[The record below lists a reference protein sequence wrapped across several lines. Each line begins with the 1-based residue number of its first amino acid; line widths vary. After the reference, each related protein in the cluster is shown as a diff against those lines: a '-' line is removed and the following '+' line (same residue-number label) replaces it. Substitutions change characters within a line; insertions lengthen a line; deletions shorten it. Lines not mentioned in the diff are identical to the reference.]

1 MRTLGVLTAVVAIL
15 VSAPVDGFAQ
25 DDLSGQW
32 TLDAR
37 NDEGSPNFNLSTLIE
52 IVQDG
57 QSLTATVRMGASG
70 VVDTLTAALSGSNV
84 QIQWNVGAADARM
97 SVVFTGTVA
106 GGYMSGSVE
115 LGDISTG
122 IWAAERSGS
131 SAIGQAL
138 VDPAGSDLPNPN
150 PTVITEWGPLPD
162 GRTWGTSAGVAI
174 ATDGHIWAYDRCG
187 QTAFADVCSTSDL
200 DPILKFDRNTGE
212 VLTNFGAG
220 LFVFPHGIH
229 VDADGN
235 LWITDSMGNEA
246 STKGHQVIKFSPEG
260 EVLMTLGQAGVA
272 GDGLDTFNEPTD
284 VITAPNGDIFVADG
298 HSGHLT
304 AFRRPPNATARIMK
318 FTKDGQ
324 FIKEWG
330 GIGSAPGEFRTP
342 HALAFDSRGRLFVAD
357 RGNNRLQIF
366 DQDGNFI
373 DSYVQFS
380 RISDL
385 FIDDD
390 DTLYAVDSESNA
402 RFNPGWL
409 NGIRIGNAAEDRV
422 TGFIPPH
429 WIGSGPQ
436 RRGVA
441 GEGVAVDPEGNVY
454 VAEGPISR
462 PTAGGGLTKYVR

>member
-1 MRTLGVLTAVVAIL
+1 MRTFGVLTAVVAVL
-15 VSAPVDGFAQ
+15 VWAPVDVSAQ
-25 DDLSGQW
+25 ADLSGEW
-32 TLDAR
+32 TLEAR
-37 NDEGSPNFNLSTLIE
+37 NDADSPGFRLLIFID
-52 IVQDG
+52 IVQDC
-57 QSLTATVRMGASG
+57 QTLTATFRRGASD
-70 VVDTLTAALSGSNV
+70 VVDNWTGALNESDV
-84 QIQWNVGAADARM
+84 RLQWERTNAQGT
-97 SVVFTGTVA
+97 SVNIVFTGTVA
-106 GGYMSGSVE
+106 EGSMSGSVE
-115 LGDISTG
+115 LGGGGTG
-122 IWAAERSGS
+122 IWTAERGVTYAVGD
-131 SAIGQAL
+131 AID
-138 VDPAGSDLPNPN
+138 DPAEDLPNPN

-162 GRTWGTSAGVAI
+162 GRTWGTSAGVDI
-174 ATDGHIWAYDRCG
+174 GPDGNIWAYDRCG

-200 DPILKFDRNTGE
+200 DPILKFDRTTGE
-212 VLTNFGAG
+212 VLTSFGAG

-229 VDADGN
+229 VDSVGN
-235 LWITDSMGNEA
+235 VWITDSMGNEA
-246 STKGHQVIKFSPEG
+246 GTKGHQVIKFSPEG
-260 EVLMTLGQAGVA
+260 EVLMALGQAGVA
-272 GDGLDTFNEPTD
+272 GNGPDTFNEPND

-298 HSGHLT
+298 HSGHLS
-304 AFRRPPNATARIMK
+304 PPPPGATARIMK
-318 FTKDGQ
+318 FTSDGQ

-330 GIGSAPGEFRTP
+330 GIGTAPGEFRTP

-409 NGIRIGNAAEDRV
+409 NGIRIGSAAEDRV